1 MVGVGIGELVGVGT
15 GVAVGVG
22 VGVGWAVGVGVG
34 IGVAVGAGVGVA
46 VGDGSSVA
54 VGSGVAVGS
63 AVLIA
68 VSVEVDSG
76 TSVGRGS
83 TVGCWLVESGDSVAT
98 GGWAVVG
105 TVTAVWPGVRAGH
118 QGQESEDHCYKQ
130 DFGHIGCHLPHRSH
144 FLATLS
150 RPCWTKCSS

>member
-22 VGVGWAVGVGVG
+22 VGVGWAVGVG

-54 VGSGVAVGS
+54 VGSGAAIGS

-68 VSVEVDSG
+68 VSVEVG
-76 TSVGRGS
+76 LRYFGWPWKCCWLLAGRERRFHGHWLLVGRRYGGS
-83 TVGCWLVESGDSVAT
+83 GL
-98 GGWAVVG
+98 
-105 TVTAVWPGVRAGH
+105 PRVRAGH